1 MTAVTPSNVTQLST
15 SITDK
20 TIWLVG
26 ASSGIGE
33 ALAMRLAEAGN
44 MVIISARSEDKLD
57 GLAKVYPQN
66 ISVLTADISKD
77 SDADTIKQRLYA
89 ITDHIDIVVV
99 AAGTVE
105 YEDDLSLD
113 AAMYRRV
120 FDVNFFGM
128 VNTIAIAKPFL
139 EAAPQK
145 AYIVGLSSLSIMIGF
160 SRAQAYGAS
169 KAAVDYF
176 LHTLMI
182 DLPRRKFD
190 VSVVRPG
197 FVKTPMTSV
206 NDFPMP
212 FLMSADQ
219 AAKCILRGMEK
230 RQRLIVFP
238 KRLSWILRLL
248 SWMPGLWYTYLG
260 PKTSRD

>member
-1 MTAVTPSNVTQLST
+1 MSSVKQPTS

-20 TIWLVG
+20 TIWLIG

-33 ALAMRLAEAGN
+33 MLTLRLAEAGN
-44 MVIISARSEDKLD
+44 MVIVSARSEDKLEA
-57 GLAKVYPQN
+57 LAKVHPQN
-66 ISVLTADISKD
+66 ISVLATDISKD
-77 SDADTIKQRLYA
+77 DDIPAITQRLQA
-89 ITDHIDIVVV
+89 MTDHIDIIIM

-105 YEDDLSLD
+105 YEDDLSFD

-128 VNTIAIAKPFL
+128 VNAVAIAKPFL

-145 AYIVGLSSLSIMIGF
+145 GYIVGLSSQSMMIGF
-160 SRAQAYGAS
+160 SRSQAYGAS

-182 DLPRRKFD
+182 DLPQRKYD

-212 FLMSADQ
+212 FLMSAEEATQ
-219 AAKCILRGMEK
+219 RILRGMEK

-238 KRLSWILRLL
+238 KRLSCILRLL
-248 SWMPGLWYTYLG
+248 SWMPCIWYKYLG